1 MFLGCNF
8 HSGVLRT
15 LFCYPLE
22 IEVTKMKNVSKVS
35 SKDASAKNTKAGNGR
50 KTPLW
55 KNYGAFVVNQT
66 IYGRSQIDRLWE
78 EIIILQRTVS
88 KLQVENNELKAAS
101 KVVA

>member
-1 MFLGCNF
+1 MFLGSNF

-22 IEVTKMKNVSKVS
+22 IEVTKMKNVSSKVGN
-35 SKDASAKNTKAGNGR
+35 DASVKTKMAGNGR

-88 KLQVENNELKAAS
+88 KLQVENNELKATKAG
-101 KVVA
+101 VV

>member
-1 MFLGCNF
+1 MFLGSNF

-15 LFCYPLE
+15 FVCHLIK
-22 IEVTKMKNVSKVS
+22 IEVTNMNNSSKKG

-55 KNYGAFVVNQT
+55 KNYGNFVVNQA
-66 IYGRSQIDRLWE
+66 IYGRSQVDRLWE
-78 EIIILQRTVS
+78 EIIGMQHAIS

>member
-35 SKDASAKNTKAGNGR
+35 SKDASVKTKEAGNGR

-88 KLQVENNELKAAS
+88 KLQTQNKSLKVAAGEVE
-101 KVVA
+101 

>member
-1 MFLGCNF
+1 MIIFLPTQR
-8 HSGVLRT
+8 HAVVY
-15 LFCYPLE
+15 YPE
-22 IEVTKMKNVSKVS
+22 KIEVTNMKNVSKVS
-35 SKDASAKNTKAGNGR
+35 SKDASVKTKEAGNGR

>member
-1 MFLGCNF
+1 
-8 HSGVLRT
+8 
-15 LFCYPLE
+15 LE

-35 SKDASAKNTKAGNGR
+35 SKDASVKTKAAGNGR

-78 EIIILQRTVS
+78 EIIILQRATS
-88 KLQVENNELKAAS
+88 KLQKENAGLKAAAGE
-101 KVVA
+101 VA

>member
-1 MFLGCNF
+1 MFLGSNF

-55 KNYGAFVVNQT
+55 KNYGSFVVNQA
-66 IYGRSQIDRLWE
+66 IYGRSQVDRLWE
-78 EIIILQRTVS
+78 EIIGMQHAIS